1 MQRSRIFEI
10 TTGIFV
16 LVSTIFLL
24 FFAFN
29 KLAYMR
35 KNYKDCYKIYG
46 LFSSANGTEI
56 GDSVKISGVDVGS
69 VTSVSLDKI
78 AYVARID
85 MCINRDIELSIDS
98 AATIASSS
106 VMGGKF
112 INISP
117 GSDAK
122 LMSNGDKLEH
132 TQSEASMGGI
142 MDKILGMF
150 SK

>member
-1 MQRSRIFEI
+1 MRRSHIFEI

-69 VTSVSLDKI
+69 ITNVSLDKT

-85 MCINRDIELSIDS
+85 MCINRDIELPIDS
-98 AATIASSS
+98 SATIASSS

-142 MDKILGMF
+142 MDKIIGMF